1 MCSKLHNVI
10 PALQNNN
17 CYIMQFTVKMHTV
30 SLWEEKIS
38 FENVARLH
46 KISYK
51 GSFFIVHVKKIY
63 FRTIMLNIMNKHIS
77 CERKSYVSSGITIK

>member
-1 MCSKLHNVI
+1 
-10 PALQNNN
+10 
-17 CYIMQFTVKMHTV
+17 MQFTVKMHTV